1 MYTFITVV
9 VTVLVL
15 IFVVKDVYSAIQDKK
30 NTLENDYKRWSDNE
44 LYVAGYVAV
53 FVEDEVR
60 LNDVFQTQLATVLSR
75 SERAVNEKI
84 RRLSTVG
91 SAKSD
96 ASVADEDIVLNIAQL
111 PDSED
116 PKEIFEISLELIG
129 ASTRQQQSLLQWL

>member
-1 MYTFITVV
+1 MYTFITVL
-9 VTVLVL
+9 VTLL
-15 IFVVKDVYSAIQDKK
+15 ITALIVKDVYSAIQDKK
-30 NTLENDYKRWSDNE
+30 NTLENDYKRWNDDE
-44 LYVAGYVAV
+44 LFIAGYVAV

-96 ASVADEDIVLNIAQL
+96 ASAADEDTVLNIAQL
-111 PDSED
+111 PDSEN
-116 PKEIFEISLELIG
+116 PLEIFRACVHLSG
-129 ASTRQQQSLLQWL
+129 ASKRQQKALLQWL